1 MKKRRGFREVA
12 PSFLEFKTPF
22 TPMGTS
28 SVRIGSHP
36 VFPLAVASGD
46 VQVTVMLVGLPGVG
60 LPSPLVLPSYRSPEE
75 SNIQRDDG
83 QSQLFEEGNLNN
95 FFTNVMNNC

>member
-1 MKKRRGFREVA
+1 
-12 PSFLEFKTPF
+12 
-22 TPMGTS
+22 MGTS

-60 LPSPLVLPSYRSPEE
+60 LPSPLVLPSYRSPED
-75 SNIQRDDG
+75 SNIQ
-83 QSQLFEEGNLNN
+83 
-95 FFTNVMNNC
+95 